1 VREVDL
7 DRHISRQWHVATVLL
22 ALAACHYDTDEADGA
37 FYRWDDRRVHCAIDI
52 DTFARNDLA
61 SVEAGLDRARDRG
74 EVLEL
79 YMHDPGRTVPWET
92 LESVLAAAR
101 DRGLA
106 FYTYADLAHGIAIP
120 GAGVLVSMDDASIEH
135 WVDGIPMYAQYD
147 ARVTFF
153 VAYVPA
159 LRDDERAALHQLADA
174 GHAIEAHSVKHLR
187 APLYVEQKG
196 VDAYLVDEALPSIE
210 LLRAEGFD
218 VSTYAYPYGSRT
230 GELDQALL
238 RHVDLLRS
246 VTFTWS
252 GPADPCPD

>member
-1 VREVDL
+1 
-7 DRHISRQWHVATVLL
+7 VATVLL

-37 FYRWDDRRVHCAIDI
+37 FYAWNDRKVHCAIDL
-52 DTFARNDLA
+52 DTYARNDVA

-79 YMHDPGRTVPWET
+79 YMHDPGRTVEWDAIEA
-92 LESVLAAAR
+92 VLAATQQ
-101 DRGLA
+101 RGLT
-106 FYTYADLAHGIAIP
+106 FYTYADLARGIATP
-120 GAGVLVSMDDASIEH
+120 GAGVLISMDDAWVDH
-135 WVDGIPMYAQYD
+135 WVEGIPLYAQYG

-153 VAYVPA
+153 VSYFPQSSAA
-159 LRDDERAALHQLADA
+159 DRAGLHALADA

-187 APLYVEQKG
+187 APLYVEQNG
-196 VDAYLVDEALPSIE
+196 VDAYLTDEALPSIE
-210 LLRAEGFD
+210 LLEAEGFD
-218 VSTYAYPYGSRT
+218 VTTYAYPYGART
-230 GELDQALL
+230 GELDRALL